1 MTIKDENMQLSKFS
15 SPVLD
20 IIVLYRSQRG
30 SYSDL
35 QKYIEMMDS
44 QARPLLVI
52 GDFNFCYLTTETNQ
66 AKKFFSSKQFTQI
79 IKEPTHIEGHLLDH
93 AYVRD
98 VDENLKW
105 TAKVHSKYYTD
116 HK

>member
-1 MTIKDENMQLSKFS
+1 
-15 SPVLD
+15 
-20 IIVLYRSQRG
+20 
-30 SYSDL
+30 
-35 QKYIEMMDS
+35 MDS

-52 GDFNFCYLTTETNQ
+52 GDFNFCYLATETNQ
-66 AKKFFSSKQFTQI
+66 TKKFFSSKQFTQI

-116 HK
+116 HKGLAIIVKEKNHVTDMFQR